1 MLGASNYLG
10 GPSRAQWEDVTGSTP
25 LTFVN
30 DCVSFT
36 TTVSAR
42 FWLMDCRNI
51 SEATKMAT
59 ELYKEVIH
67 VPFMAKFVVFAK
79 KVEPYEARLRVF
91 CMTDDREDK
100 TLEKQEL
107 FTEVA
112 KSRDVEVLEGKPQ
125 FIEMAGNLVPVTKSG
140 DQLQLPFKA
149 FRENRLPFTVRVKD
163 QHADIV
169 GRTLFM
175 KEPKVAKGEPPQ
187 HPICILNIVLPE
199 IVIPDTTTEFS
210 DKITTAYRSS
220 LYSLSKHQND
230 HYIGDIRIVDL
241 SNLLG
246 KDWIQLASEIGIS
259 TEEIDEIINQNT
271 DSIARQAQSMIRL
284 YKDKPNYDIHALEA
298 ALKNIGRDDIMK
310 KCKSGRLSHSRDFDE
325 TDIMK
330 NSESVEEL
338 VRQESK
344 RIQQIH
350 DHEEVKYSAEE
361 KDVEES
367 ESDEE
372 ITKRTVA
379 ERREKIVKRL
389 SIERQIPA
397 STQKKEISREI
408 SEIKRKSLI
417 EDKKAIH
424 ESEIMMQL
432 PTDNIVKSTVAPD
445 QVMKMKM
452 GKMDSAEISKSDFDK
467 ELTHKLKTSGRSSEE
482 EDSTP
487 DSKDDENTKIVKD
500 ISAVEKSKKTQ
511 YSPITTEQDATK
523 QLTEDFLNAEKQT
536 QLPVDVTISEKFVE
550 EVKEKEMKISEAV
563 EKSSQKVE
571 KIISVFESGKQEE
584 DVQTDKD
591 STSSKTSVTT
601 ETIQTI
607 SDEKA
612 KGSSIEEKI
621 ADFEARGVTYDMKSV
636 IPKELKK
643 HEDSQVEELEKE
655 HYEPIKPFD
664 ETLTE
669 DFLITEQN
677 TELSLVTKSTKVA
690 TDIDQVI
697 KDTTNITTTTA
708 PVAEKRTSLV
718 EKTPEPKARSTIF
731 IGEEES
737 ADAKTKSTEIIKE
750 IGEQIEK
757 EGATTSTETRKITED
772 FLTME
777 QQSQEERRK
786 TVSELATC
794 TADLMET
801 TAEIFETTTDLEQAT
816 KGVEDS
822 KTHLKA
828 ASKEWIETRQT
839 DISMLTS
846 DLTVTAKKL
855 EDEIS
860 TELSAKVIETKEIAR
875 ETKAETV
882 EKAESKIGDTMK
894 ELLESKE
901 LVSKISSPKEKSDG
915 MEFVTTESEQKVFS
929 IQPTLPLQSVEI
941 NKLTQDFLA
950 MEQQTQLPYTM
961 EPKAKEVE
969 PYELLKSATHTIVPS
984 VQSSKV
990 VPDVSADF
998 IDRQQEKLLGDFEE
1012 HATDVVSK
1020 EVEPHVVVQTT
1031 EAKNVM
1037 SDLIK
1042 TTSVIMATVP
1052 KVGTEEAVKSL
1063 EQSLADIQT
1072 KDKDTSSTTTT
1083 TQQTKHETPSDTTQI
1098 DFEPEI
1104 IIDEKT
1110 TTLKISSAATDTVK
1124 EESIKLVESIKKL
1137 EETIKVVDKS
1147 QADGIELAA
1156 PISDTDKVSAT
1167 GIRKLTEDFLTI
1179 EQTTQFSTSTKPIKE
1194 TIVTDTFGKTATLPI
1209 HEKPEEQ
1216 TESVSTIGLSEEINK
1231 IVSEAATKI
1240 DAIKMTDS
1248 FLAAEQQ
1255 QRTQFPIVTKS
1266 PTTNIQTVTETV
1278 QKFGDDLAAPAPIEP
1293 RKSITLTDA
1302 EFCKSVEE
1310 TITKK
1315 MSAGQIEISD
1325 ELKTIASD
1333 IPHSQTPPPTPI
1345 ETKTDRQRAE
1355 ESPPRETAVGN
1366 DNLIDTVITLH
1377 KTTESTF
1384 ERVSGIS
1391 KIGKR

>member
-1 MLGASNYLG
+1 
-10 GPSRAQWEDVTGSTP
+10 
-25 LTFVN
+25 
-30 DCVSFT
+30 
-36 TTVSAR
+36 
-42 FWLMDCRNI
+42 MDCRNI

-100 TLEKQEL
+100 TLEKQER

-140 DQLQLPFKA
+140 DQLQLQFKA

-187 HPICILNIVLPE
+187 HPICILNIVLPD

-210 DKITTAYRSS
+210 DKITTTYRSS
-220 LYSLSKHQND
+220 LFSLSKHQND

-284 YKDKPNYDIHALEA
+284 FKDKPNYDIHALEV

-361 KDVEES
+361 KEVEES

-397 STQKKEISREI
+397 SSQKKEITREI

-424 ESEIMMQL
+424 ESEINMQL

-452 GKMDSAEISKSDFDK
+452 GKMDTGEISKSDFDK

-482 EDSTP
+482 EDSTTEY
-487 DSKDDENTKIVKD
+487 KQIQDDENLKIVQD
-500 ISAVEKSKKTQ
+500 ISAVEKPKHLQ
-511 YSPITTEQDATK
+511 ESPITSEQEKAK
-523 QLTEDFLNAEKQT
+523 QMTEDFLNVEKQT
-536 QLPVDVTISEKFVE
+536 QLPADITISEKFVE
-550 EVKEKEMKISEAV
+550 EVKEKELKVAETV
-563 EKSSQKVE
+563 EKSSQKIE
-571 KIISVFESGKQEE
+571 KIITAFEGGKYE
-584 DVQTDKD
+584 DELQKLPPTE
-591 STSSKTSVTT
+591 SKTSIVNQ
-601 ETIQTI
+601 E
-607 SDEKA
+607 
-612 KGSSIEEKI
+612 KGSTIEDKI
-621 ADFEARGVTYDMKSV
+621 ADFEARGVTYDMISV
-636 IPKELKK
+636 LPKDIKK
-643 HEDSQVEELEKE
+643 HGEMPTDDVYQAGEEPTKSFEKS
-655 HYEPIKPFD
+655 I
-664 ETLTE
+664 TE
-669 DFLITEQN
+669 DFLSMEQKSQLPIATEITKKAITVDEPLQ
-677 TELSLVTKSTKVA
+677 E
-690 TDIDQVI
+690 
-697 KDTTNITTTTA
+697 TTR
-708 PVAEKRTSLV
+708 PVAEKRTSLAERV
-718 EKTPEPKARSTIF
+718 PEPRARLSTEVQAEPESAEGKKTPAEPIHKVTEITKEFEKVIEKGGETVTTVTTATKKLTHEFLSMEQKAQTEAKKTVSELATSTAEVRETA
-731 IGEEES
+731 EELFETTTELEVSAKDVEIAKMQMKEVTKDLAADLKETKKGLEVDSKTELRTGVLES
-737 ADAKTKSTEIIKE
+737 AREFESATKTEVLKTIKDLKQTEDKVESKIVSDVSETTKDLKEAAKTVEVAKKTATETLKE
-750 IGEQIEK
+750 TTEVTKQEIDTQIEK
-757 EGATTSTETRKITED
+757 TKKVLSSVVDVTKETTGLSKAAADEVKIDKTAKEEKTTIETILSTQQAQKSSETLPAVETKKLTAD

-777 QQSQEERRK
+777 QQMQLP
-786 TVSELATC
+786 T
-794 TADLMET
+794 
-801 TAEIFETTTDLEQAT
+801 
-816 KGVEDS
+816 
-822 KTHLKA
+822 
-828 ASKEWIETRQT
+828 SKEPAE
-839 DISMLTS
+839 
-846 DLTVTAKKL
+846 
-855 EDEIS
+855 ED
-860 TELSAKVIETKEIAR
+860 
-875 ETKAETV
+875 
-882 EKAESKIGDTMK
+882 
-894 ELLESKE
+894 
-901 LVSKISSPKEKSDG
+901 
-915 MEFVTTESEQKVFS
+915 QKH
-929 IQPTLPLQSVEI
+929 
-941 NKLTQDFLA
+941 
-950 MEQQTQLPYTM
+950 
-961 EPKAKEVE
+961 
-969 PYELLKSATHTIVPS
+969 ELLKSATHTVIPS
-984 VQSSKV
+984 VLGATV
-990 VPDVSADF
+990 VPGLSSGLEV
-998 IDRQQEKLLGDFEE
+998 RQQP
-1012 HATDVVSK
+1012 ATAPVLADT
-1020 EVEPHVVVQTT
+1020 ETT
-1031 EAKNVM
+1031 EVKSAM

-1052 KVGTEEAVKSL
+1052 KLGTEEAVRSL
-1063 EQSLADIQT
+1063 EESLKDIKMDVKALREEPAKTDT
-1072 KDKDTSSTTTT
+1072 K
-1083 TQQTKHETPSDTTQI
+1083 SDTTLI
-1098 DFEPEI
+1098 DFEPDI
-1104 IIDEKT
+1104 VVDEKT
-1110 TTLKISSAATDTVK
+1110 TTLKMSSAVTDTVK

-1137 EETIKVVDKS
+1137 EEAIKVVDKS
-1147 QADGIELAA
+1147 KEDGIEVAA
-1156 PISDTDKVSAT
+1156 PINEADKVTAV
-1167 GIRKLTEDFLTI
+1167 GVRKLTEDFLTI
-1179 EQTTQFSTSTKPIKE
+1179 EQTTQFTTSTKPTKE
-1194 TIVTDTFGKTATLPI
+1194 TIVTDAYGKTTTLPAREDTQPVAQI
-1209 HEKPEEQ
+1209 
-1216 TESVSTIGLSEEINK
+1216 VSSTGLSEEINK
-1231 IVSEAATKI
+1231 IVTEAATKI
-1240 DAIKMTDS
+1240 DTIKLTDD
-1248 FLAAEQQ
+1248 FLAAEQ
-1255 QRTQFPIVTKS
+1255 RTQLPVDQQQATQATIAHK
-1266 PTTNIQTVTETV
+1266 TTDE
-1278 QKFGDDLAAPAPIEP
+1278 LAAPAPVQP

-1315 MSAGQIEISD
+1315 MSAGQIEIGD
-1325 ELKTIASD
+1325 ELKTKASD
-1333 IPHSQTPPPTPI
+1333 IPDSQTPPPTPI
-1345 ETKTDRQRAE
+1345 EIRTDRQDTVE
-1355 ESPPRETAVGN
+1355 TSPRKTSDEKSHLT
-1366 DNLIDTVITLH
+1366 DTVITLH

-1391 KIGKR
+1391 KIALYQVKKN